1 MAAEAKKLDW
11 LEWIVTKM
19 FGIDQMRSKR
29 FGRLRTLCKKRIF
42 CKTVSNDSI
51 KDILETN
58 VKE

>member
-19 FGIDQMRSKR
+19 FGIDQNEIK
-29 FGRLRTLCKKRIF
+29 TIWKITYPCKKRIF